1 MKLPNVI
8 GLAGQKGVGK
18 DTAAAWFVERG
29 YTRSGFSDPLKFMLN
44 QAFGWSMNDWE
55 DREWKEATCVVTH
68 GAESFLPLPCPG
80 SPRHFAQWLGTEVVR
95 NNFGQN
101 AWVDLWKQKWH
112 SAGQPRVIVPDV
124 RFQNEVD
131 AIHSVGGIVIR
142 ITRGVY
148 DGELFFA
155 HDGELEHR
163 PHDSERTGELRNI
176 DHHIE
181 NNGTVAE
188 LHEALGRLLA

>member
-8 GLAGQKGVGK
+8 GLAGQAGVGK

-29 YTRSGFSDPLKFMLN
+29 YTRYGFSDPLKFMLN
-44 QAFGWSMNDWE
+44 QAFGWTMKDWE
-55 DREWKEATCVVTH
+55 DRSWKEGIVGHVV
-68 GAESFLPLPCPG
+68 ESTYTAQRDICP
-80 SPRHFAQWLGTEVVR
+80 RALAQWLGTEVVR

-112 SAGQPRVIVPDV
+112 SAGQPRVVVADV

-131 AIHSVGGIVIR
+131 AIHSLGGIVLR
-142 ITRGVY
+142 ITRGTY
-148 DGELFFA
+148 SGELFFD
-155 HDGELEHR
+155 HEGECEHR

-181 NNGTVAE
+181 NNGTIAE